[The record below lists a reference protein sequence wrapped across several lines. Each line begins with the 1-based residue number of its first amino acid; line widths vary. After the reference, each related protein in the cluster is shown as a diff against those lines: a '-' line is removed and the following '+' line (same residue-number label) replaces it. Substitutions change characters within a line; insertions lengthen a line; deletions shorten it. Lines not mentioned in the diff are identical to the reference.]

1 MSERSAQG
9 IRGFLLYDVIKQQY
23 FFRVYGQ
30 LSSETERKSY
40 KDYEISAEDIEIE
53 IQSDDISIYESE
65 DSNRL
70 DWSSK
75 AISEI

>member
-1 MSERSAQG
+1 MSERPAQG
-9 IRGFLLYDVIKQQY
+9 IRGFLLYDVIRQQY
-23 FFRVYGQ
+23 FFRVQGK
-30 LSSETERKSY
+30 SSETERKSY

-75 AISEI
+75 AIGEI

>member
-9 IRGFLLYDVIKQQY
+9 IRGFLLYDVIRQQY
-23 FFRVYGQ
+23 FFRVYGKRD
-30 LSSETERKSY
+30 SESVGKYY

-75 AISEI
+75 VIGEI